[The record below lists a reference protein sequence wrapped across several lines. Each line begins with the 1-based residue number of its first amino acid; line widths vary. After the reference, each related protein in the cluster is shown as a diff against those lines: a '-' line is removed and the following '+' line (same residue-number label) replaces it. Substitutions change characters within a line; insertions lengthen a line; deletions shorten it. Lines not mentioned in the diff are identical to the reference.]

1 MPKSWHPNTQ
11 EKVYPLKLRD
21 FILLLGPF
29 LFCHIFFIKKMNFSI
44 LSLYYILNIFSLFVK
59 LKFNDHFLKY
69 QNIGDHFIKN
79 GYILWF
85 EYRIAVWRVMRIE
98 SYFYKIRKYIVEK
111 YINFYILM
119 LSTQK

>member
-1 MPKSWHPNTQ
+1 
-11 EKVYPLKLRD
+11 
-21 FILLLGPF
+21 
-29 LFCHIFFIKKMNFSI
+29 MNFSI